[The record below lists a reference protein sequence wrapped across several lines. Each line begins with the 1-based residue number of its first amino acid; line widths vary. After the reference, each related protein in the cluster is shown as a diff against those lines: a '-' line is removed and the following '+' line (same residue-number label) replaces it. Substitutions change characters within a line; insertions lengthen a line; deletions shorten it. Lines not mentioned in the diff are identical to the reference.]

1 MIVETFLDPNFDL
14 QNCEDSVRQLDQFLK
29 RSQQTSPKKKTR
41 VAVFREKNRPVIL
54 SLEEALGA
62 IGREI
67 ETVKE
72 EIRMKHKYLSGLCRR
87 PYTEKS
93 VTFSK
98 QSLQTSHLARIEK
111 LKSHQRND
119 KRMRSQKQKT
129 YIRLLEGL
137 RKEQEYYL
145 EVLKLEEK
153 EQE

>member
-1 MIVETFLDPNFDL
+1 
-14 QNCEDSVRQLDQFLK
+14 
-29 RSQQTSPKKKTR
+29 
-41 VAVFREKNRPVIL
+41 
-54 SLEEALGA
+54 
-62 IGREI
+62 
-67 ETVKE
+67 
-72 EIRMKHKYLSGLCRR
+72 MKHKYLSGLRR
-87 PYTEKS
+87 KPYTEKS

-137 RKEQEYYL
+137 KKEQEYYL

-153 EQE
+153 ELA

>member
-1 MIVETFLDPNFDL
+1 MSGCQDRIYILFTLRRRYL
-14 QNCEDSVRQLDQFLK
+14 SKRVRRK
-29 RSQQTSPKKKTR
+29 R
-41 VAVFREKNRPVIL
+41 REWP
-54 SLEEALGA
+54 SLE
-62 IGREI
+62 RR
-67 ETVKE
+67 TDQN
-72 EIRMKHKYLSGLCRR
+72 KHKYLSGLCRR

-153 EQE
+153 ELDLEISKF